1 MADGLD
7 TAAQGAPAVSDVLA
21 SALPGIFSRAR
32 IVISPYPFG
41 VSDADNLRIVSVNAA
56 PGVTVE
62 IHGRQAQAGLDSKPF
77 RFVHTPNTNRT
88 AKTQDFT
95 LGGGLVTN
103 LSIFA
108 SAGTPLIG
116 QCFVIVQLVRSLGAT
131 AYVMG
136 TLLQGYVTTTQNV
149 GWPGSAIVSSTDGE
163 PVVRTIIGTAPGGG
177 ADIVETVPAGARWEL
192 LSVRAVLT
200 LAAGAAGTSGFL
212 SIDDGSNIYQ
222 QVRTGNSGG
231 PTTVNPFVWTQDI
244 QPQALTISG
253 GQFNLLPL
261 GPNRMLA
268 GHRFTLANDNA
279 AINKTWSAPVYNV
292 KEWQEAG

>member
-21 SALPGIFSRAR
+21 SAIPGILSRAR

-41 VSDADNLRIVSVNAA
+41 VSDADNLRVVSVNAA
-56 PGVTVE
+56 PGVTIE

-88 AKTQDFT
+88 AKTEDFT

-108 SAGTPLIG
+108 TAGSPLIG
-116 QCFVIVQLVRSLGAT
+116 QCFVIVQLVRSLGVT

-163 PVVRTIIGTAPGGG
+163 PVVRFITGTAPG
-177 ADIVETVPAGARWEL
+177 AANTPITETVPTGARWEL
-192 LSVRAVLT
+192 IAFAATLT
-200 LAAGAAGTSGFL
+200 TPDTAAAIQPSLNVTFGGVTFLNAPQQVMAAGAYNNPLCCWSAGYSPNSTTKVNEPSASLPSGL
-212 SIDDGSNIYQ
+212 K
-222 QVRTGNSGG
+222 
-231 PTTVNPFVWTQDI
+231 
-244 QPQALTISG
+244 L
-253 GQFNLLPL
+253 
-261 GPNRMLA
+261 LA
-268 GHRFTLANDNA
+268 GAVINVPGLLFETWNA
-279 AINKTWSAPVYNV
+279 PHYIVR
-292 KEWQEAG
+292 EWQEAV

>member
-1 MADGLD
+1 MASVAD

-21 SALPGIFSRAR
+21 SAIPGILSRAR

-56 PGVTVE
+56 AGVTVE
-62 IHGRQAQAGLDSKPF
+62 IHGRQAQGGLDSKPF

-88 AKTQDFT
+88 AKTEDFV

-108 SAGTPLIG
+108 SAGAPLIG

-177 ADIVETVPAGARWEL
+177 ADIVETVPNGARWEL

-200 LAAGAAGTSGFL
+200 LGGAAAATSGYF
-212 SIDDGSNIYQ
+212 SIDDGTNIYA

-231 PTTVNPFVWTQDI
+231 LGTVNPFVWSQDV
-244 QPQALTISG
+244 QPNNVTVSG

-261 GPNRMLA
+261 TPNRMLA

-279 AINKTWSAPVYNV
+279 AGQKTWAAPVYNV